1 MKWIE
6 QEIARAIKDGADEIT
21 WTTPSGFNVR
31 QRLMK
36 YKSTIIQTQLMGRCE
51 IHLAGAETFL
61 VEQYETFLIQSVK

>member
-6 QEIARAIKDGADEIT
+6 QEIARAIKAGADEIT

-51 IHLAGAETFL
+51 IHLAGAETGVDL
-61 VEQYETFLIQSVK
+61 SHHKMLQHLI